1 MALKTLGI
9 DLAAQPERTA
19 ICSVT
24 WDGGRAFATIE
35 RRTTDDR
42 LVELMAVPWDKIGID
57 CPLGW
62 PEPFIDA
69 ITAHRNG
76 KPWPG
81 RNVNP
86 DEYREHA
93 KYRLT
98 DEVLHARDGRWPLSV
113 STDRIGV
120 VALRCALLLD
130 RYSGK
135 RKDLRRDGTG
145 VIAEVYPAA
154 AIRRWLPGAH
164 GNYKRTDTRAALLAL
179 VDAVASA
186 VPIYFADGSREL
198 CETSH
203 DAFDALLCALVARA
217 VTLRQTRRPR
227 SAKQI
232 RRAPTEGWIH
242 VPKKSCTLAG
252 LPVDMAGA
260 STDHPGEL
268 AKPEQPEPI
277 DSAHWA

>member
-1 MALKTLGI
+1 MKTLGI

-35 RRTTDDR
+35 RRTSDDR

-69 ITAHRNG
+69 ITAHRTG

-81 RNVNP
+81 RNVDP

-130 RYSGK
+130 RYAGK
-135 RKDLRRDGTG
+135 RKALRRDGTG

-154 AIRRWLPGAH
+154 AIRRWLPDAR
-164 GNYKRTDTRAALLAL
+164 GNYKRTDTLAALRAL
-179 VDAVASA
+179 VDAVAGA
-186 VPIYFADGSREL
+186 VPIYFADGSREQ

-203 DAFDALLCALVARA
+203 DAFDALICALVARA
-217 VTLRQTRRPR
+217 VTLGQTRRPR
-227 SAKQI
+227 SATEVS
-232 RRAPTEGWIH
+232 RAATEGWIH
-242 VPKKSCTLAG
+242 VPKKTCKLEGLCGDLATTAAQ
-252 LPVDMAGA
+252 PD
-260 STDHPGEL
+260 L
-268 AKPEQPEPI
+268 ADTAPEG
-277 DSAHWA
+277 